1 MRNPRIQYIV
11 FMTRPPTGDLDAT
24 VRLKY
29 TLPMHPTLT
38 TPVSLSTLL
47 LPFGQTDVSSIVLSL
62 KAPKKNPEGPK
73 KFATAL
79 APFLKIGDAFAAV
92 CASGR
97 EDKGL
102 GSIDITWAGNE
113 GKEPEVLGW
122 LRKKGQLGG
131 IGIKAP
137 LPTRN
142 ANKGELPQLKTQ
154 PLDTSGLSSFP
165 SSFVRTFLIP
175 LSRPSLTT
183 CHYHSQPNLPSIP
196 SPEPSIKF
204 VAGLDYESLTLMRL
218 RQAERERLER
228 EILEEEAKASL

>member
-1 MRNPRIQYIV
+1 MQNILGSDSITCV
-11 FMTRPPTGDLDAT
+11 TGDLDTT

-38 TPVSLSTLL
+38 TPASLSTLL

-62 KAPKKNPEGPK
+62 KAPKKNPDGPK

-92 CASGR
+92 CASGM

-102 GSIDITWAGNE
+102 GSINIAWAGNG

-131 IGIKAP
+131 IGIKTPSPAG
-137 LPTRN
+137 N

-154 PLDTSGLSSFP
+154 PLDTSGFSSFP
-165 SSFVRTFLIP
+165 SSFVRAFIIP
-175 LSRPSLTT
+175 LSCLSLTT
-183 CHYHSQPNLPSIP
+183 CP
-196 SPEPSIKF
+196 SPIFHLSHHWSP
-204 VAGLDYESLTLMRL
+204 
-218 RQAERERLER
+218 Q
-228 EILEEEAKASL
+228 